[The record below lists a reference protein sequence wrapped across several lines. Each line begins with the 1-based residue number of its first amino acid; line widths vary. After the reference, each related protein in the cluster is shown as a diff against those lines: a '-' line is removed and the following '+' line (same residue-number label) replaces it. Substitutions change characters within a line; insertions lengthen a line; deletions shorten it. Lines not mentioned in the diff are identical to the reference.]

1 MFPWFPQIQTGPGTW
16 REDARGLH
24 IIILTCIKCHFSQR
38 MFPTAIEFQVRIK
51 LIHVGELT
59 WFWILCCFELTNR
72 TTIFS
77 LHFQYF
83 QLNDA
88 SFLMY
93 AKMCI
98 LHSTLLKEKVLKL
111 LNILEQLMYL
121 PPKGSIPEN
130 IEVDINILFIRFPFL
145 KLITHPG
152 K

>member
-1 MFPWFPQIQTGPGTW
+1 MG
-16 REDARGLH
+16 
-24 IIILTCIKCHFSQR
+24 
-38 MFPTAIEFQVRIK
+38 
-51 LIHVGELT
+51 
-59 WFWILCCFELTNR
+59 ILCCFELTNR

-88 SFLMY
+88 LLLMY

-130 IEVDINILFIRFPFL
+130 LEVDVNILFIRFPFL